1 MHRIQSIEIQKKIQ
15 KCKNLYIIATCQSDS
30 ESPRSNT
37 QRRTRILKEL
47 INFPITS
54 RHFIGSPRKLSSNSR
69 HETFSK
75 ITRPSPIVRQRD
87 VRFLSRAACLPQKRK
102 ECRKFRRNFSSKS
115 ENASYPTAKRGE
127 RAKRREHRRRLSHER
142 KKRGRGFKGSSLPI
156 RNSSTPTTDAS

>member
-1 MHRIQSIEIQKKIQ
+1 MYRRQSIEIQKKIQ

-87 VRFLSRAACLPQKRK
+87 VRFLSRAACLPQKRRVSK
-102 ECRKFRRNFSSKS
+102 VSQELFVQVRKRVV
-115 ENASYPTAKRGE
+115 SYGK
-127 RAKRREHRRRLSHER
+127 KRRTREKTRAQAETFS
-142 KKRGRGFKGSSLPI
+142 
-156 RNSSTPTTDAS
+156 